1 MQFKESLNTAVFTT
15 RYVVEELSPILFVYH
30 DDDGSWQFH
39 GGEQEILDEDMRLV
53 ALEEIIK
60 LDKSILELANMPIG
74 FEAVRSDDQSSWKVI
89 SSN

>member
-15 RYVVEELSPILFVYH
+15 RYVVEESSPILFVYH

-39 GGEQEILDEDMRLV
+39 GGEQEVSDNDMRLV
-53 ALEEIIK
+53 ALEEVIK
-60 LDKSILELANMPIG
+60 LDKSILELADMPIG
-74 FEAVRSDDQSSWKVI
+74 SEAMRSDANSSWKVV